1 MFLAKHTHQQ
11 SHCLTTE
18 SDLSCTPVL
27 QYYWVLLKSWD
38 KHTQLMSYV
47 SQKIT
52 CFFRRTGAASVT
64 EVTPRDPENP
74 RWVKAEEQI
83 KKTVLRLM
91 LICSNTWKC
100 KKKKKVQHTQT
111 DWRRTPWGWTGDGAA
126 TNSCYSE
133 NESNFLR
140 LIACVYDDTLECSQ
154 PRRCI
159 VYSEK
164 QMKQGKY
171 NKLPGKQVIIID

>member
-52 CFFRRTGAASVT
+52 CCFRRTGAASVT

-100 KKKKKVQHTQT
+100 KKKKSSTHTEWLKKNTVRVNRGWGCNEFMLQWKRIKLSSINRLCL
-111 DWRRTPWGWTGDGAA
+111 WRYAR
-126 TNSCYSE
+126 
-133 NESNFLR
+133 
-140 LIACVYDDTLECSQ
+140 
-154 PRRCI
+154 
-159 VYSEK
+159 
-164 QMKQGKY
+164 M
-171 NKLPGKQVIIID
+171 